1 MPVNATYEYQLAEK
15 EYQEASSI
23 SDKLKALQKMHAKV
37 PKHKSSEK
45 LVQWIKEKIKK
56 YKGLAQKE
64 KSTKKGS
71 SFLSVKKEG
80 AARVSII
87 GPTNTGKS
95 TLLSRLTNAKPL
107 ISEVEF
113 TTKFPEIGMMD
124 YEGIKIQIVEIP
136 AIIKKYNGTKHGLFF
151 MSIIRESDLM
161 VITLNKK
168 DELELIKKELKSN
181 DINKRFII
189 YDGDVETLKKDI
201 WNNLGLIKVYTK
213 QPGKS
218 KDFPPIAM
226 NRGSTIRDLGF
237 EVHKDFVKKFDYA
250 RIWGASAKHDGSRV
264 GLNHKLSD
272 DDIVEFHTK

>member
-1 MPVNATYEYQLAEK
+1 MPINATYEYELAQK
-15 EYQEASSI
+15 KFDEAQTVSE
-23 SDKLKALQKMHAKV
+23 KLKALQEMLSTS
-37 PKHKSSEK
+37 PSHKGTEK
-45 LVQWIKEKIKK
+45 LRKEIKTKISKYKSVIEKEKK
-56 YKGLAQKE
+56 
-64 KSTKKGS
+64 TKKGS
-71 SFLSVKKEG
+71 SFFSIKKEG
-80 AARVSII
+80 AARTCII
-87 GPTNTGKS
+87 GLTNSGKS
-95 TLLSRLTNAKPL
+95 TLLSKLTNAKPL

-272 DDIVEFHTK
+272 DDVVEFHTK